1 LTKKQAPHNIDLM
14 NCLFCDYFALD
25 KFGMETCLSAMDYLP
40 GSVFIQ
46 DNNLICSKYKPIDKK
61 DESDNIN

>member
-1 LTKKQAPHNIDLM
+1 M